1 MISEALLHDDN
12 PVPAEPQ
19 VRAQQAAR
27 WQTESLPPEHSE
39 PTSDLPADVT
49 TPPSGSP
56 RPPWRL
62 SLALFL
68 ATCAST
74 FLIGGPA
81 YALSIMTILGAHEM
95 GHYVQA
101 RRYGVP
107 ASLPYFIPFPLTAF
121 GTLGALIVMRSRNA
135 GNRALFDLAIT
146 GPLAGIG
153 PAILLS
159 AIGLRLST
167 VKLLEETEQGNYLS
181 LGEPLIF
188 KLLSYLTLGPL
199 EEGTTVVLH
208 PIAFAGWVGIFIT
221 ALNLLPIGQ
230 LDGGHILYT
239 LVPAKAHMVSKA
251 ILGIAIG
258 AIALD
263 AALGWSLAI
272 WPWSLMITILLLMG
286 VRHPPTAY
294 GSAPINRKRRL
305 LGWATLLF
313 VLVGFTPTP
322 LVI

>member
-1 MISEALLHDDN
+1 MTPEALLHDN
-12 PVPAEPQ
+12 TPVHGEPVSEWPVEPREAESHLPARP
-19 VRAQQAAR
+19 
-27 WQTESLPPEHSE
+27 T
-39 PTSDLPADVT
+39 PTSDP
-49 TPPSGSP
+49 TPSIDGSR

-74 FLIGGPA
+74 LLVAGPA
-81 YALSIMTILGAHEM
+81 YALAIMTILGAHEM
-95 GHYVQA
+95 GHYLQA

-107 ASLPYFIPFPLTAF
+107 ASLPYFIPFPLTAI
-121 GTLGALIVMRSRNA
+121 GTLGALIVMRPRNA

-146 GPLAGIG
+146 GPLAGIA
-153 PAILLS
+153 PAIALS
-159 AIGLRLST
+159 AVGLRLSA
-167 VKLLEETEQGNYLS
+167 VKLLEETEQGNFIS

-239 LVPAKAHMVSKA
+239 LAPAKAHLVSKA
-251 ILGIAIG
+251 IIGIALG

-263 AALGWSLAI
+263 ATLSWSLGV
-272 WPWSLMITILLLMG
+272 WPWSLMVTILLLLG
-286 VRHPPTAY
+286 VRHPPTAH
-294 GSAPINRKRRL
+294 GSPPLDRKRIL
-305 LGWATLLF
+305 LGCVTLLF
-313 VLVGFTPTP
+313 VIVGFTPNP
-322 LVI
+322 FKI